1 MDKITLQTVKAS
13 FEFAATVGQIIAE
26 LGEVPN
32 GVLYARIQEKLPKW
46 NLELHNSLI
55 DLFKEMKLIQI
66 ENDLIKWIDDK
77 K

>member
-1 MDKITLQTVKAS
+1 MNQITVNTIKAG

-32 GVLYARIQEKLPKW
+32 GILYARIQEKLPKW
-46 NLELHNSLI
+46 NLEIHNSLI
-55 DLFKEMKLIQI
+55 DSFKSIKLIEI
-66 ENDLIKWIDDK
+66 ENDLIKWIGDK